1 MLSFLQKRRLLIV
14 AGALVIPAAWLLARD
29 TGSDDPTLVA
39 RAERGDFTV
48 TVRTA
53 GELGAR
59 ESMEIMAPSGAR
71 QAQIYQMRIS
81 SLVPEGTV
89 VDSGDVVA
97 ELDRSELATKQSEA
111 MLALEKAEAVYEQAM
126 LDSALTLSQAREDIR
141 SRELALEEARLEKE
155 QSVYEPPTVQRQAEI
170 NLERAQRALDQGN
183 ADYLTKTEQSRAKM
197 REVGADV
204 ERERNKLGVI
214 QGVMEGF
221 TVKAPAPGMV
231 IYEKEWNGRKKTEGS
246 MVNSWDPTVA
256 TLPDLSQM
264 ESITYVNEIDVR
276 NVAVGQPVV
285 ITFDADPT
293 KKSTGTVT
301 KVANVGEQR
310 PNTDAKVFEVQINV
324 AEPDTTLRPGMTT
337 GNAIE
342 TLNEK
347 DVLFVPLEALN
358 SENGI
363 PFVFK
368 QNGSVRKQ
376 EVVTG
381 AMNDTHVIILAG
393 LEEDDRVLLLP
404 PTDASGMDL
413 ERLEDSPVGDDGAA
427 VGGDTA
433 LREAPDADADADP
446 ESTSETESESGPE
459 SGSGS
464 EPESQ
469 PEPPA
474 STTP

>member
-1 MLSFLQKRRLLIV
+1 VSFRPDRRHLIL
-14 AGALVIPAAWLLARD
+14 AGALLIPAAWLLARD

-39 RAERGDFTV
+39 RATRGTFTV
-48 TVRTA
+48 VVRTA
-53 GELGAR
+53 GELGAL
-59 ESMEIMAPSGAR
+59 ESTEIMAPSGAR

-97 ELDRSELATKQSEA
+97 ELDRSELASKQSEA
-111 MLALEKAEAVYEQAM
+111 MLALEKAQAVYEQAM
-126 LDSALTLSQAREDIR
+126 LDSALNLSQAREDIR
-141 SRELALEEARLEKE
+141 SKELALEEARLEKE

-170 NLERAQRALDQGN
+170 NLERAQRALDQGR
-183 ADYLTKTEQSRAKM
+183 ADYETKTEQSRAKM

-221 TVKAPAPGMV
+221 TVRAPAPGMV
-231 IYEKEWNGRKKTEGS
+231 IYEKEWNGRKKATGS

-256 TLPDLSQM
+256 TLPDLSKM

-276 NVAVGQPVV
+276 NVAVGQPVT

-293 KKSTGTVT
+293 KQSTGTVS

-310 PNTDAKVFEVQINV
+310 PNTDAKVFEVRITV

-342 TLNEK
+342 TLRQE
-347 DVLFVPLEALN
+347 DVLFVPIEALN
-358 SENGI
+358 SEDGV
-363 PFVFK
+363 PFVFH
-368 QNGSVRKQ
+368 QSGGSVRKQ

-381 AMNDTHVIILAG
+381 AMNDNEVVILEG
-393 LEEDDRVLLLP
+393 LEEDDRVLLIP
-404 PTDASGMDL
+404 PPDRDDMSL
-413 ERLEDSPVGDDGAA
+413 HRLENSPVHDDSAA
-427 VGGDTA
+427 TVGGDTA
-433 LREAPDADADADP
+433 LRD
-446 ESTSETESESGPE
+446 
-459 SGSGS
+459 
-464 EPESQ
+464 
-469 PEPPA
+469 
-474 STTP
+474 TP

>member
-1 MLSFLQKRRLLIV
+1 MSLRHNRRLLIV

-39 RAERGDFTV
+39 QVTRGEFTV

-53 GELGAR
+53 GELGAL
-59 ESMEIMAPSGAR
+59 ESMEITAPAGAR
-71 QAQIYQMRIS
+71 QVQVFQMRIS

-97 ELDRSELATKQSEA
+97 ELDRSEMAAKQSEA

-126 LDSALTLSQAREDIR
+126 LDSALSLSQAREDIR

-170 NLERAQRALDQGN
+170 NLERAERALDQGRV
-183 ADYLTKTEQSRAKM
+183 DYRTKTEQSRAKM

-204 ERERNKLGVI
+204 ERERNKLGII
-214 QGVMEGF
+214 QEVMAGF
-221 TVKAPAPGMV
+221 TVQAPAPGMV
-231 IYEKEWNGRKKTEGS
+231 IYEKEWNGRKKAVGS

-256 TLPDLSQM
+256 TLPDLSKM

-276 NVAVGQPVV
+276 NVAVGQPVE

-293 KKSTGTVT
+293 KLSTGTVT

-310 PNTDAKVFEVQINV
+310 PNTDAKVFEVSIEV
-324 AEPDTTLRPGMTT
+324 AEADTTLRPGMTT

-342 TLNEK
+342 TLRED

-363 PFVFK
+363 PYVFK
-368 QNGSVRKQ
+368 QSGGSVRKQ

-381 AMNDTHVIILAG
+381 AMNDNEVVIVAG
-393 LEEDDRVLLLP
+393 LEEDDGVLLIPPPNRDAMSLNRLP
-404 PTDASGMDL
+404 
-413 ERLEDSPVGDDGAA
+413 DSPVRGDSAA
-427 VGGDTA
+427 TTGGDTA
-433 LREAPDADADADP
+433 LRGSPEQEPAREPGPDPAAP
-446 ESTSETESESGPE
+446 
-459 SGSGS
+459 
-464 EPESQ
+464 
-469 PEPPA
+469 
-474 STTP
+474 

>member
-1 MLSFLQKRRLLIV
+1 MSLRHKRRLLII
-14 AGALVIPAAWLLARD
+14 AGALVLPAAWLLARD

-39 RAERGDFTV
+39 QVTRGEFTV

-59 ESMEIMAPSGAR
+59 ESMEITAPAGAR
-71 QAQIYQMRIS
+71 QAQVFQMRIS

-97 ELDRSELATKQSEA
+97 ELDRSELASKQSEA

-170 NLERAQRALDQGN
+170 NLERADRALNQGR
-183 ADYLTKTEQSRAKM
+183 ADYETKTEQSRAKM
-197 REVGADV
+197 REVAADV
-204 ERERNKLGVI
+204 ERERNKLGII
-214 QGVMEGF
+214 QEVMGGF
-221 TVKAPAPGMV
+221 TVRAPAPGMV
-231 IYEKEWNGRKKTEGS
+231 IYQKEWNGRKKTEGS

-256 TLPDLSQM
+256 TLPDLSRM

-276 NVAVGQPVV
+276 NVAVGQPVE

-293 KKSTGTVT
+293 KTSTGTVT
-301 KVANVGEQR
+301 QVANVGEQR
-310 PNTDAKVFEVQINV
+310 PNTDAKVFEVKIEV
-324 AEPDTTLRPGMTT
+324 AEADTTLRPGMTT

-342 TLNEK
+342 TLRET

-363 PFVFK
+363 PFVF
-368 QNGSVRKQ
+368 QQSGGSARKQ

-381 AMNDTHVIILAG
+381 AMNDDEVVIVAG
-393 LEEDDRVLLLP
+393 LEEGDGVLLIP
-404 PTDASGMDL
+404 PPDGNGMTL
-413 ERLEDSPVGDDGAA
+413 KRLEDSPIRGDSAVAA
-427 VGGDTA
+427 GGDTA
-433 LREAPDADADADP
+433 LRDAPEQRPEDP
-446 ESTSETESESGPE
+446 AA
-459 SGSGS
+459 
-464 EPESQ
+464 EPEPDS
-469 PEPPA
+469 P
-474 STTP
+474 TP

>member
-1 MLSFLQKRRLLIV
+1 MSFRPSRRFLLI
-14 AGALVIPAAWLLARD
+14 AAALVIPAAWLLARD

-39 RAERGDFTV
+39 RATRGEFTV

-53 GELGAR
+53 GELGAL
-59 ESMEIMAPSGAR
+59 ESMEITAPAGAR

-97 ELDRSELATKQSEA
+97 ELDRSELASKQSEA
-111 MLALEKAEAVYEQAM
+111 MLALEKAEAVYEQAA
-126 LDSALTLSQAREDIR
+126 LDSTLTLSQAREDIR

-170 NLERAQRALDQGN
+170 SLERAQRALDQGR
-183 ADYLTKTEQSRAKM
+183 ADYQTKTEQARAKM

-221 TVKAPAPGMV
+221 TVRAPAPGMV
-231 IYEKEWNGRKKTEGS
+231 IYEKEWNGRKKSAGS
-246 MVNSWDPTVA
+246 MVNGWDPTVA
-256 TLPDLSQM
+256 TLPDLSKM

-293 KKSTGTVT
+293 KQSTGTVA

-310 PNTDAKVFEVQINV
+310 PNTDAKVFEVRITV
-324 AEPDTTLRPGMTT
+324 AEADTTLRPGMTT

-342 TLNEK
+342 TLREE

-363 PFVFK
+363 PYVFE
-368 QNGSVRKQ
+368 QDGGSVRKQ

-381 AMNDTHVIILAG
+381 AMNDTHVIILDG
-393 LEEDDRVLLLP
+393 LEEDDRVLLIP
-404 PTDASGMDL
+404 PPGGDDMSL
-413 ERLEDSPVGDDGAA
+413 HRLENSPVRSDSAA
-427 VGGDTA
+427 TAGGDTA
-433 LREAPDADADADP
+433 LQDASEA
-446 ESTSETESESGPE
+446 
-459 SGSGS
+459 
-464 EPESQ
+464 EPESAA
-469 PEPPA
+469 P
-474 STTP
+474 TP

>member
-1 MLSFLQKRRLLIV
+1 VSIRPSRRFLLI

-29 TGSDDPTLVA
+29 TGTDDPTLVA
-39 RAERGDFTV
+39 RATRGEFTV

-53 GELGAR
+53 GELGAL
-59 ESMEIMAPSGAR
+59 ESMEITAPAGAR

-97 ELDRSELATKQSEA
+97 ELDRSELASKQSEA
-111 MLALEKAEAVYEQAM
+111 MLALEKAEAVYEQAA
-126 LDSALTLSQAREDIR
+126 LDSTLTLSQAREDIR
-141 SRELALEEARLEKE
+141 SKELALEEARLEKE

-170 NLERAQRALDQGN
+170 NLERAQRALDQGK
-183 ADYLTKTEQSRAKM
+183 ADYQTKTEQSRAKM

-204 ERERNKLGVI
+204 ERERNKLGI
-214 QGVMEGF
+214 IRDVMEGF
-221 TVKAPAPGMV
+221 TVRAPAPGMV
-231 IYEKEWNGRKKTEGS
+231 IYEKEWNGRKKSAGS
-246 MVNSWDPTVA
+246 MVNGWDPTVA
-256 TLPDLSQM
+256 TLPDLSKM

-293 KKSTGTVT
+293 KQSTGTVA

-310 PNTDAKVFEVQINV
+310 PNTDAKVFEVRITV
-324 AEPDTTLRPGMTT
+324 AEADTTLRPGMTT

-342 TLNEK
+342 TLREE

-363 PFVFK
+363 PYVFE
-368 QNGSVRKQ
+368 QDGGSVRRQ

-381 AMNDTHVIILAG
+381 PMNDTHVVIVDG
-393 LEEDDRVLLLP
+393 LEEDDRVLLIP
-404 PTDASGMDL
+404 PPGGEDMSL
-413 ERLEDSPVGDDGAA
+413 RRLENSPVRSDSAA
-427 VGGDTA
+427 TAGGDTA
-433 LREAPDADADADP
+433 LRDAPEA
-446 ESTSETESESGPE
+446 
-459 SGSGS
+459 
-464 EPESQ
+464 EPESA
-469 PEPPA
+469 PESAPP
-474 STTP
+474 TP